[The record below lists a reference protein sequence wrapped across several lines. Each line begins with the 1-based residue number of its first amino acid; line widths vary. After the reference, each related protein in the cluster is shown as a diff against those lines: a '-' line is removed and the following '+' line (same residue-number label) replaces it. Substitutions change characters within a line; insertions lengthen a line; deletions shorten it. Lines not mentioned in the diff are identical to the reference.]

1 LSTFTASDRQLP
13 AHTVSNIE
21 IAPNVV
27 LKDMALFQDAIDDLD
42 SSNNYDYNRAYREDA
57 DYVA

>member
-1 LSTFTASDRQLP
+1 
-13 AHTVSNIE
+13 
-21 IAPNVV
+21 
-27 LKDMALFQDAIDDLD
+27 MALFQDAIDDLD